1 MGKRKEN
8 STQTQGKWFEKLTE
22 KVKSRFQFDQSSN
35 VLNGTE
41 KSNAIRRKIVNDGK
55 NKFAFKDRSKV
66 TSLDRLL
73 QNLYKFVR
81 N

>member
-41 KSNAIRRKIVNDGK
+41 KSNAINDGK

-66 TSLDRLL
+66 TSLDRSL
-73 QNLYKFVR
+73 QNLYKFVC